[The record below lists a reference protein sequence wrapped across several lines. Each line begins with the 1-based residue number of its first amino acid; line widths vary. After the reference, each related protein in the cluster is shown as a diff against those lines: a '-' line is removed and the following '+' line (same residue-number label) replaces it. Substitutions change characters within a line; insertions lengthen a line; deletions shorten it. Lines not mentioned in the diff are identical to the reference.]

1 MLVVKSLYID
11 KFKVFKKFEVGFN
24 DNLSVIVGE
33 NGTGK
38 TTILEV
44 IYNMLSGNIVFFET
58 DENYTFSKIEFDT
71 DLGHNVLEYKKEDT
85 IRIILNGSEVTKQD
99 IENKFKIIYLPTVSN
114 FKDKKIDG
122 IKMIEEEGNNIIL
135 DSDKMSNILKQYI
148 LNQYF
153 KDLNDAQKGIEQNPT
168 RIEKFKNLYNNF
180 FTDKEFIEIDA
191 DFFEPIFKDKKTGD
205 LLKVNQLSTGEKQ
218 IFFRGGSLLQ
228 NIEDDTII
236 LFDEPE
242 ISLHPEWQQRI
253 LEFYK
258 NINPNNQYIFSTHS
272 PHIVSC
278 CKKEELI
285 VLCKNENGEIEINN
299 DTENPYALPTDLL
312 LLSVFNLKTIRNQKV
327 ENIINRYKDLL
338 SRENLLNEEELN
350 ELKQV
355 RKQIK
360 EETNPSD
367 IEIKYLDDE
376 PDTTEL
382 EKILEELGDN
392 IDA

>member
-1 MLVVKSLYID
+1 M
-11 KFKVFKKFEVGFN
+11 
-24 DNLSVIVGE
+24 
-33 NGTGK
+33 
-38 TTILEV
+38 
-44 IYNMLSGNIVFFET
+44 
-58 DENYTFSKIEFDT
+58 
-71 DLGHNVLEYKKEDT
+71 
-85 IRIILNGSEVTKQD
+85 
-99 IENKFKIIYLPTVSN
+99 
-114 FKDKKIDG
+114 
-122 IKMIEEEGNNIIL
+122 IKEEGNNIIL

-153 KDLNDAQKGIEQNPT
+153 KDLNDAQKGIKQNPT

-180 FTDKEFIEIDA
+180 LTDKEFIEIDA
-191 DFFEPIFKDKKTGD
+191 DIFEPIFKDKKTGD

-338 SRENLLNEEELN
+338 SRENLLNEEELK

-360 EETNPSD
+360 EETNPND

-392 IDA
+392 VDA